1 MCLLRHQRSKNSHSS
16 FTSHHFPRSR
26 QLTGVPIGCLFTIA
40 QLLKELPDR
49 VVPIISSALLP
60 GLLTD
65 LGNYSLRHTFLCRS
79 EQQNP
84 T

>member
-16 FTSHHFPRSR
+16 FTSHHVLSVGN
-26 QLTGVPIGCLFTIA
+26 LHGVPIGCLFKSA
-40 QLLKELPDR
+40 QFLKDLTRDR
-49 VVPIISSALLP
+49 VVPIISLP

-65 LGNYSLRHTFLCRS
+65 LENYSLRRAFPCRS
-79 EQQNP
+79 EQQNS